1 MATRPITVNKT
12 VADQDTIPFYRNV
25 KLIGILAQVIFVII
39 LLVTGTV
46 IYLNVTRA
54 LRASNLPANFDF
66 LGVRAGIPIAESPI
80 RYTTSDPYWRAMV
93 IGFLNTLKVSLVGV
107 VLATLLGILVGVLRL
122 SPNWLLRQ
130 IAGAF
135 VEVVRNTP
143 LAVQIVF
150 WFTAVLTPLPP
161 RISNPIQLPGNVLLS
176 NLGIALPWLENTY
189 LFVNWLPWLGGGILA
204 GFLAY
209 GLRKWQIERADL
221 HGNPW
226 WLGVLVFLLI
236 AIGGYVSIAPEIP
249 DTVATD
255 FRADRGRGQV
265 FLDTNQN
272 GELDGDEQT
281 LPYVPARVR
290 IESGQLR
297 TTSQNTTESRRN
309 VSSVVRFP
317 LIRAS
322 EVGDAEVIF
331 ADPEAAREA
340 GLLFHFTHFPSEG
353 VLYQDRNDNGAFDNG
368 EQVDDDGSGFTG
380 VAMLLRVYDFERRL
394 VANRDGQV
402 RIPRFDPVRDGN
414 DSDGNEEVRAPT
426 SPSGGLFGAPAN
438 TPDADTSTD
447 GSIDA
452 TFEVLPLRP
461 LVLST
466 PSIPVTNYIGGIT
479 LSTSFLALLL
489 ALVIHTAG
497 FIAEIVRAGIQA
509 VPKGQR
515 EAAKTLGLSPWQTF
529 SIVTF
534 PQALR
539 IILPPMISQYLNL
552 SKNSSLAPL
561 AAYVELFAISVIIA
575 NQTGA
580 TIPVILIIIASYL
593 LISFTF
599 AFILNI
605 VNDRMALVE
614 R

>member
-1 MATRPITVNKT
+1 MATRPVSANKT
-12 VADQDTIPFYRNV
+12 VANEDTIPFYRNV
-25 KLIGILAQVIFVII
+25 KLIGVIAQVIFVII
-39 LLVTGTV
+39 VLAAGTV

-66 LGVRAGIPIAESPI
+66 LSVRAGIPIAETPI
-80 RYTTSDPYWRAMV
+80 SYTTNDPYWRALV

-130 IAGAF
+130 LASAF

-161 RISNPIQLPGNVLLS
+161 RISNPIQLPGNILLS
-176 NLGIALPWLENTY
+176 NLGVAIPWLESSY
-189 LFVNWLPWLGGGILA
+189 LFVNWLPWLGGSVLA
-204 GFLAY
+204 GIIVY
-209 GLRKWQIERADL
+209 GLRKRQIERADH

-226 WLGVLVFLLI
+226 WLGVVVFLAV
-236 AIGGYVSIAPEIP
+236 AIGGYLSITPEVP
-249 DTVATD
+249 ENASAS

-272 GELDGDEQT
+272 DEQDGDEQGLAYAPT
-281 LPYVPARVR
+281 RVS
-290 IESGQLR
+290 IESGQLS

-309 VSSVVRFP
+309 VSSIVRFP
-317 LIRAS
+317 LIGEH
-322 EVGDAEVIF
+322 EVADAEVVF
-331 ADPEAAREA
+331 ANPDAASDA
-340 GLLFHFTHFPSEG
+340 GVQLHFVDFPSEG
-353 VLYQDRNDNGAFDNG
+353 LLYQDRNGNGAFDNG
-368 EQVDDDGSGFTG
+368 EQVDEDGQGFAG
-380 VAMLLRVYDFERRL
+380 FELFLRVYDFERRL
-394 VANRDGQV
+394 VADRDGQV
-402 RIPRFDPVRDGN
+402 RIPRFTAI
-414 DSDGNEEVRAPT
+414 SDGQEEESAPA
-426 SPSGGLFGAPAN
+426 SPSGGLFGSPAGN
-438 TPDADTSTD
+438 QAADAD
-447 GSIDA
+447 SINA
-452 TFEVLPLRP
+452 SFEILPLRP
-461 LVLST
+461 WVLST
-466 PSIPVTNYIGGIT
+466 PSVPVTNYVGGIT

-515 EAAKTLGLSPWQTF
+515 EAARTLGLSPWQTF

-580 TIPVILIIIASYL
+580 TIPVILIIIVSYL

-599 AFILNI
+599 ALILNI
-605 VNDRMALVE
+605 VNDRIALVE